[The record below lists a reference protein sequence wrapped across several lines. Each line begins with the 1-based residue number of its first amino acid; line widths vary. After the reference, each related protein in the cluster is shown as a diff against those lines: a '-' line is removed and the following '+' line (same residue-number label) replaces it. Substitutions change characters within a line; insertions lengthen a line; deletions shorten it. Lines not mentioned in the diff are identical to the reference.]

1 MNDFLDINAYT
12 YTLPPE
18 RIAAFPLEKR
28 DDSKLLV
35 YNHGKIE
42 HRFFRDISALL
53 PDDAILY
60 FNNTRVIQA
69 RLIFRKESGAS
80 IEVFLLHPV
89 RPSTLLV
96 EAMQTT
102 KSCTWICT
110 IGNLKRWSVGA
121 KLTDANGTGTL
132 TAELLDRE
140 NGIVTFSWDTG
151 ESFAE
156 IIERTGQTP
165 LPPYLK
171 RNAVDLDRERYQTV
185 YSRHEGAVAA
195 PTAGLHFTEEVLES
209 LRQQNVQLRY
219 LTLHVSAGTFQPVKE
234 QNVLLHKM
242 HGEQIVV
249 EREIIDHLLHDNG
262 TVIPVGTTSM
272 RTLESLYWFGVRLIV
287 NPESTFEIGQEDPYT
302 LPQNITTT
310 EALSAVL
317 QHFGD
322 EDDPLVG
329 ETSIFIRPG
338 YKFRI
343 CKGLITNFHQPS
355 STLILLVAA
364 FVGEDW
370 KRIYQEALD
379 NGYRFLSYGDS
390 SLLKVE
396 R

>member
-1 MNDFLDINAYT
+1 MSDFLDINAYT
-12 YTLPPE
+12 YILPPE

-28 DDSKLLV
+28 DDSKLLT
-35 YNHGKIE
+35 YDKGNIA
-42 HRFFRDISALL
+42 HRVFRDLGTLL

-69 RLIFRKESGAS
+69 RLIFRKDSGAS

-89 RPSTLLV
+89 RPSPLLV
-96 EAMQTT
+96 ETMQAT
-102 KSCTWICT
+102 KSCTWNCT
-110 IGNLKRWSVGA
+110 IGNLKRWSVGT
-121 KLTDANGTGTL
+121 KLTDANGSGTL
-132 TAELLDRE
+132 TAELLDR
-140 NGIVTFSWDTG
+140 GSGLVTFSWDTG

-156 IIERTGQTP
+156 IIERTGQMP

-171 RNAVDLDRERYQTV
+171 RNAVELDRERYQTV

-209 LRQQNVQLRY
+209 LRGRKVPLHY

-249 EREIIDHLLHDNG
+249 EPEVIRNLLNDNG

-272 RTLESLYWFGVRLIV
+272 RTLESIYWYGVRLIAD
-287 NPESTFEIGQEDPYT
+287 PASKFEISQNDPYT
-302 LPQNITTT
+302 LPQDITPAQ
-310 EALSAVL
+310 ALSAVL
-317 QHFGD
+317 ERFD
-322 EDDPLVG
+322 EEEDPLVG

-338 YKFRI
+338 YKFRV

-370 KRIYQEALD
+370 RRIYQEALD
-379 NGYRFLSYGDS
+379 GGYRFLSYGDS
-390 SLLKVE
+390 SLLLPD
-396 R
+396 

>member
-1 MNDFLDINAYT
+1 MSDFLDINAYT

-35 YNHGKIE
+35 YRQGNIA
-42 HRFFRDISALL
+42 HRVFRDISTLL

-60 FNNTRVIQA
+60 FNDTRVIQA

-89 RPSTLLV
+89 RPSPLLI

-102 KSCTWICT
+102 SSCTWICT
-110 IGNLKRWSVGA
+110 IGNLKRWNVGT
-121 KLTDANGTGTL
+121 KLTDANGSGTL
-132 TAELLDRE
+132 TAELLDR
-140 NGIVTFSWDTG
+140 GSGLVTFSWDTG

-156 IIERTGQTP
+156 IIERTGQMP

-171 RNAVDLDRERYQTV
+171 RNAVELDRERYQTV

-209 LRQQNVQLRY
+209 LRGRNVPLHH

-234 QNVLLHKM
+234 RNALLHKM
-242 HGEQIVV
+242 HGEQIVIEPQV
-249 EREIIDHLLHDNG
+249 IRDLLTENG

-272 RTLESLYWFGVRLIV
+272 RTLESIYWYGVRLIV
-287 NPESTFEIGQEDPYT
+287 NPDSKFEIGQNDPYT
-302 LPQNITTT
+302 LPQDITPAQ
-310 EALSAVL
+310 ALSAVL
-317 QHFGD
+317 ERFDDD
-322 EDDPLVG
+322 EDSLVG

-364 FVGEDW
+364 FVGDDW
-370 KRIYQEALD
+370 QRIYQDALD
-379 NGYRFLSYGDS
+379 GGYRFLSYGDS
-390 SLLKVE
+390 SLLLPD
-396 R
+396 